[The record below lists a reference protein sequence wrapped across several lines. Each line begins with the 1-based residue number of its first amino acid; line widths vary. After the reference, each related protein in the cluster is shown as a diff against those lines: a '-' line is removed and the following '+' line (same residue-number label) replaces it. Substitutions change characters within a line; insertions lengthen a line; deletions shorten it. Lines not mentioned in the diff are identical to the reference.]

1 MSRRAE
7 RLSAQIERELGPILH
22 QRVKDP
28 HIGFITVT
36 RVLVSHDLSFARV
49 YYTVFGDANDIGKT
63 REALGRAVGFIRH
76 ALGLKLSVRRTPE
89 LRFEFDA
96 QYLRGMEVIDTIHE
110 LTSEPLRIDETDLEG
125 S

>member
-28 HIGFITVT
+28 HIGFITVIK
-36 RVLVSHDLSFARV
+36 VLVSHDLSFARV
-49 YYTVFGDANDIGKT
+49 YYTVFGDANDIRNT
-63 REALGRAVGFIRH
+63 RETLERAGGFIRH
-76 ALGLKLSVRRTPE
+76 ALGQKLGVRRTPE

-96 QYLRGMEVIDTIHE
+96 KYLQGMEVIDTIHE
-110 LTSEPLRIDETDLEG
+110 LTSEPLRTDETDLEG